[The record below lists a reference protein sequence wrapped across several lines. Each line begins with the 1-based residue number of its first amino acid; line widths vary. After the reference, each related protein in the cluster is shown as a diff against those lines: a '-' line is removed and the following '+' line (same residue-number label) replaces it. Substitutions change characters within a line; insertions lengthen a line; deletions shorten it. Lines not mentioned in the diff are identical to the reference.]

1 MSYPSLSSTVSGRS
15 RDTTRGEREREREK
29 GGGGGF
35 PLRNFYNESINPKLA
50 NRKQRPRR

>member
-15 RDTTRGEREREREK
+15 RDTTRGEREREK
-29 GGGGGF
+29 KKGGGGF

>member
-1 MSYPSLSSTVSGRS
+1 MSYPSLSSTVSERN
-15 RDTTRGEREREREK
+15 RDTTRGERK
-29 GGGGGF
+29 KGGGGF

>member
-15 RDTTRGEREREREK
+15 RDTTRGERERK
-29 GGGGGF
+29 KKGGGGF

>member
-1 MSYPSLSSTVSGRS
+1 MSYPSLSSTVSGRN
-15 RDTTRGEREREREK
+15 RDTTRGERK
-29 GGGGGF
+29 KGGGF